1 MAQLKLTRN
10 QLAAFLPDNETVRQF
25 ETLINTVGNIDT
37 TEAEQSAIAAGLAD
51 TKAQQALDTLDRQAN
66 EIALAALSPAIQ
78 NNNFIKTDSLVV
90 TTSAGLG
97 YGVGSGGAVTQITSR
112 TTGVTLNAINGA
124 ITMFSAAGSATA
136 ATFTVTNS
144 TVAATDVVHVS
155 VKTATNL
162 YLMFVTATAAGSFNI
177 TFQTTGGVAT
187 DAPVINFAVIK
198 AVTA

>member
-1 MAQLKLTRN
+1 MAALKLTRN
-10 QLAAFLPDNETVRQF
+10 QLAAFLPDHETIKQF
-25 ETLINTVGNIDT
+25 ETLINTVDAIDV
-37 TEAEQSAIAAGLAD
+37 TEAQEISIAAGLAD
-51 TKAQQALDTLDRQAN
+51 TKAQQALDTLERQAN
-66 EIALAALSPAIQ
+66 EIALSALAPAIQ
-78 NNNFIKTDSLVV
+78 NNNSIKTDLLVV

-97 YGVGSGGAVTQITSR
+97 YGVGSGGAVTQLTSR
-112 TTGVTLNAINGA
+112 TTGVTLNTINGA
-124 ITMFSAAGSATA
+124 ITMFSTAGSATA

-155 VKTATNL
+155 VKTATNV
-162 YLMFVTATAAGSFNI
+162 YLMFVTATAAGSFSI